1 MKRTIAILLCLF
13 LIGTLALSVS
23 AASAHM
29 SLSSSAGT
37 VYRGDT
43 FSLTVTLSNDQPV
56 SNGGIVLS
64 YDSSAFEL
72 LGGETYLEQNEY
84 QVFKYEQARARGL
97 DFPVVG
103 SSDGHSTINNP
114 GWNVGATMVFAPE
127 NERKSLIES
136 IKDKYTVCIDNIS
149 REPRLA
155 GDFRFVQFGRF
166 LLEYYFP
173 LHDELCFEEGRLM
186 KDYRCGDEKAAELL
200 NILHGRVEALQKKYF
215 AY

>member
-43 FSLTVTLSNDQPV
+43 FTLTVTLSNDQPV

-72 LGGETYLEQNEY
+72 LGGSCSVSNATLAEVSAANGGGVFLLQND
-84 QVFKYEQARARGL
+84 A
-97 DFPVVG
+97 VVSG
-103 SSDGHSTINNP
+103 TIFTINMKVKSNAP
-114 GWNVGATMVFAPE
+114 FGSYSISGTPSLSIDCGISGTTVTVGCKHSFGKASKVDGNNHQSTCSICGQTVKEAHTWNSGTVTTM
-127 NERKSLIES
+127 
-136 IKDKYTVCIDNIS
+136 
-149 REPRLA
+149 
-155 GDFRFVQFGRF
+155 
-166 LLEYYFP
+166 P
-173 LHDELCFEEGRLM
+173 L
-186 KDYRCGDEKAAELL
+186 
-200 NILHGRVEALQKKYF
+200 
-215 AY
+215 